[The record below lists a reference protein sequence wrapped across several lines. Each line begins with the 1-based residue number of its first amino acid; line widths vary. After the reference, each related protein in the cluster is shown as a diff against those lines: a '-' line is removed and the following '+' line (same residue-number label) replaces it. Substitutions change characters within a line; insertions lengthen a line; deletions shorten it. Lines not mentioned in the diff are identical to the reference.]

1 MINVA
6 FDPTDERTAPFDP
19 DFAHSSE
26 DVPERFVVDFEG
38 DLDFDTAWAEWAELT
53 FDPDF

>member
-1 MINVA
+1 MINVD
-6 FDPTDERTAPFDP
+6 FDPTDERVAPFDP

-26 DVPERFVVDFEG
+26 AVPERFVEDNF
-38 DLDFDTAWAEWAELT
+38 DLDAEWGAWLELT